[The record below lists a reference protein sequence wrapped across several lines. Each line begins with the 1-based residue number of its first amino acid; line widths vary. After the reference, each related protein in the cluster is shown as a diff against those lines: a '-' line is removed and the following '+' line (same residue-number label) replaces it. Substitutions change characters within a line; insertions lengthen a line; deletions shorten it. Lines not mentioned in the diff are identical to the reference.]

1 MLMIATLLALR
12 EVLTKINL
20 IDILEKKTLLSKNII
35 ENIIKLLDEG
45 CTIPFIARYRKE
57 FTNSATDEQLRDFE
71 EIFEYSKKLLNKKED
86 IKNLLKERNFLN
98 ENIEKSLDEATSLQA
113 LEDIYSPFKD
123 KKSSRTSNAI
133 ENGLEPLANII
144 QSMRY
149 SKLECEQKA
158 KQFLNKNIKT
168 TQDAISGAKDIIAQR
183 YADDFRSKDI
193 VRNLINNW
201 GILEVTAAK
210 EFDKSGL
217 YASFAN
223 TSEKIKYIKPHRVLA
238 ILRAV
243 NEKQLNIKV
252 EIDENYI
259 LENIKKYK
267 IKPDAQD
274 SKELVFEGFK
284 DGLKRLLLPTLKR
297 EAITNLKEKA
307 SKEAIELFGKN
318 LKELLLTAPLL
329 NQVILG
335 VDPGYKSGCK
345 LAVINEDGQFLDSSV
360 IYPTKP
366 KEDLI
371 NSSKIVLDLINRY
384 KITSIAI
391 GNGTASKET
400 ATFIDNLIKE
410 NRLDV
415 NYAVVSEIGASVYS
429 ASKIASLEY
438 PNLDVTI
445 KGAIS
450 IAQRLRDPMAALV
463 KIDPKSLGIGQYQH
477 DVNQKELEKKLEN
490 ITIDL
495 VNKVGVDLNSASYKL
510 LSFVSGISEKLALN
524 IIEHREKIKKFSSK
538 KELLNVKGI
547 GAKVYEQCVGFLRI
561 KDGLSIL
568 DNTSIHPEDYEI
580 ALKLQKN
587 YDINDIKEFEDIAKS
602 LNISTIKLKDIVKEL
617 LNPGLDVRFEFNS
630 VKFSNDILDINDLKE
645 GFILSGVVRNI
656 TDFGAFVDIGIKND
670 ALLHISQI
678 SQKRVSHPSD
688 VLSINQNLENLKVIA
703 VDLEKQRVSLSLKW
717 IDFC

>member
-1 MLMIATLLALR
+1 M
-12 EVLTKINL
+12 NL

-168 TQDAISGAKDIIAQR
+168 TQDAISDAKDIIAQR

-201 GILEVTAAK
+201 GILEVTATK
-210 EFDKSGL
+210 EFDKDGL

-223 TSEKIKYIKPHRVLA
+223 SGEKIKYIKPHRVLA

-267 IKPDAQD
+267 IKSDAQD
-274 SKELVFEGFK
+274 SKELVFDAYK

-371 NSSKIVLDLINRY
+371 NSSKIVLDLVNKY

-400 ATFIDNLIKE
+400 ATFIYKLIKE

-587 YDINDIKEFEDIAKS
+587 YDINNIKEFEDIAKS

-678 SQKRVSHPSD
+678 SEKRISHPSD

-703 VDLEKQRVSLSLKW
+703 VDLEKQRVSLSLK
-717 IDFC
+717 

>member
-1 MLMIATLLALR
+1 MIATLLALR

-524 IIEHREKIKKFSSK
+524 IIEHREKIKN
-538 KELLNVKGI
+538 L
-547 GAKVYEQCVGFLRI
+547 
-561 KDGLSIL
+561 
-568 DNTSIHPEDYEI
+568 
-580 ALKLQKN
+580 ALKRAFKCKR
-587 YDINDIKEFEDIAKS
+587 YWSKS
-602 LNISTIKLKDIVKEL
+602 L
-617 LNPGLDVRFEFNS
+617 
-630 VKFSNDILDINDLKE
+630 
-645 GFILSGVVRNI
+645 
-656 TDFGAFVDIGIKND
+656 
-670 ALLHISQI
+670 
-678 SQKRVSHPSD
+678 
-688 VLSINQNLENLKVIA
+688 
-703 VDLEKQRVSLSLKW
+703 
-717 IDFC
+717 

>member
-1 MLMIATLLALR
+1 MIATLLALR

-602 LNISTIKLKDIVKEL
+602 LNISTIKLKDIIKEL

-678 SQKRVSHPSD
+678 SEKRVSHPSD

-703 VDLEKQRVSLSLKW
+703 IDLEKQRVSLSLK
-717 IDFC
+717 

>member
-1 MLMIATLLALR
+1 M
-12 EVLTKINL
+12 NL

-98 ENIEKSLDEATSLQA
+98 ENIEKSLDEATTLQA

-201 GILEVTAAK
+201 GILEVTATK
-210 EFDKSGL
+210 EFDKNGL

-223 TSEKIKYIKPHRVLA
+223 SGEKIKYIKPHRVLA

-371 NSSKIVLDLINRY
+371 SSSKIVLDLINRY

-587 YDINDIKEFEDIAKS
+587 YDINNIKEFEDIAKS

-678 SQKRVSHPSD
+678 SEKRVSHPSD

-703 VDLEKQRVSLSLKW
+703 VDLEKQRVSLSLK
-717 IDFC
+717 